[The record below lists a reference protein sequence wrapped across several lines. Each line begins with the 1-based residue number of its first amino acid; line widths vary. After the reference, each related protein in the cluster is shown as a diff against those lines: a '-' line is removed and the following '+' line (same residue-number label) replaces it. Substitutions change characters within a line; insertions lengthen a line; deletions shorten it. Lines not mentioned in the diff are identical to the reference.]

1 MTERML
7 IAQISDT
14 HIKPEGRLAY
24 RRVDTAA
31 FLARAVD
38 HLRRLVPG
46 PDVVLATGD
55 LVDAGR
61 PEEYAHLRR
70 LLAPL
75 PMPVFLVPGNHD
87 AREPMRDVFA
97 DHAYLPRNGE
107 FLHYVVDDYPLRLIG
122 LDTLVPGEG
131 GGRLGEAR
139 LRWLARRLEE
149 APERPTLIFMHHPPF
164 RTGIARMDAIGLVD
178 ADAFGAVIE
187 RHRQVE
193 AIVCGH
199 LHRPIHTRWRGT
211 VVTTAPSPAHQV
223 ALDVRESGDLG
234 WVLEPPA
241 VLLHLWRPGQG
252 VVTHTSYIGD
262 YAGPYPFH
270 EAGRLIE

>member
-1 MTERML
+1 ML

-14 HIKPEGRLAY
+14 HIRPEGCLAY

-38 HLRRLVPG
+38 HLRRLVPR

-55 LVDAGR
+55 LVDVGLR
-61 PEEYAHLRR
+61 EEYEHLRR

-75 PMPVFLVPGNHD
+75 PMPVFLIPGNHD
-87 AREPMRDVFA
+87 AREPLRQVFA

-107 FLHYVVDDYPLRLIG
+107 FLHYVVEGYPVRLIG
-122 LDTLVPGEG
+122 LDTLVPGEV

-139 LRWLARRLEE
+139 LHWLDQRLAE

-164 RTGIARMDAIGLVD
+164 RTGIARMDTVGLAD
-178 ADAFGAVIE
+178 ADAFGAIVE

-223 ALDVRESGDLG
+223 ALDVRESGDLR

-241 VLLHLWRPGQG
+241 VLLHLWRSGHG
-252 VVTHTSYIGD
+252 LVTHTSYVGA
-262 YAGPYPFH
+262 YAGPYPFR
-270 EAGRLIE
+270 ESGGPTD